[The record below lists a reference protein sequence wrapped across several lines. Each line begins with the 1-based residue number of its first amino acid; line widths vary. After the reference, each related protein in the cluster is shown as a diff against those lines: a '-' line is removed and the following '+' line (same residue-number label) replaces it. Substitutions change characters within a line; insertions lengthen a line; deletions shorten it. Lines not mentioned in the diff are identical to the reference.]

1 MKNKTMSKKPSVNLS
16 RADKLLLVM
25 LSLSEGKGKS
35 LRFEDI
41 VVRAFK
47 EYPDDFHLRGYLEYP
62 DSGDLVHKPLYEF
75 RKNGLVEA
83 SSKIFSLTLRGL
95 SEAEKL
101 KNIIGG
107 REIKKEGRLSGFG
120 EKEISRIEGL
130 EGFQFFLKNETEKIL
145 DTDFYAYLGTTVRA
159 QKNDFM
165 GRLNTVNGAVNEL
178 ESVSNNS
185 TLRSKISQFHKFML
199 EKFENIINKNSK

>member
-1 MKNKTMSKKPSVNLS
+1 MQKKENTKQVLDLS
-16 RADKLLLVM
+16 RADKILLVM
-25 LSLSEGKGKS
+25 YSLSEGKRKN

-83 SSKIFSLTLRGL
+83 NSKIFSLTARGL
-95 SEAEKL
+95 SAAERL
-101 KNIIGG
+101 KNVVGG
-107 REIKKEGRLSGFG
+107 REIKKSGRLSGFA

-130 EGFQFFLKNETEKIL
+130 EGFQFFLKNETDKVL
-145 DTDFYAYLGTTVRA
+145 DTDFYAYLGATVRT
-159 QKNDFM
+159 QRNDFA
-165 GRLNTVNGAVNEL
+165 GRLNTVSSAVSEL
-178 ESVSNNS
+178 EAVSNNS
-185 TLRSKISQFHKFML
+185 TLRSKIPHFHKFML
-199 EKFENIINKNSK
+199 EKFQNIINKNSN

>member
-1 MKNKTMSKKPSVNLS
+1 MKNKTISKKPSVNLS

-47 EYPDDFHLRGYLEYP
+47 EYPDDFHLRGYSEYP

-83 SSKIFSLTLRGL
+83 NSKIFSLTLRGL

-101 KNIIGG
+101 KSIIGG

-145 DTDFYAYLGTTVRA
+145 DTDFYAYLGVTVRT
-159 QKNDFM
+159 QKNDFI
-165 GRLNTVNGAVNEL
+165 GRLNAVGGAVDEL

-185 TLRSKISQFHKFML
+185 TLRSRIPQFHEFML
-199 EKFENIINKNSK
+199 SRFENIINKNSK